1 MYIALRFVNP
11 SVLYKWVSVC
21 LPSKD
26 QDDDND
32 DPDIRSAHS
41 LNLMSAIVDILMTSG
56 KTRARENWNIT
67 IVGRRLVDI
76 RENPRNIKE
85 LLRVRD

>member
-32 DPDIRSAHS
+32 EGGHEQYTANRSA
-41 LNLMSAIVDILMTSG
+41 NN
-56 KTRARENWNIT
+56 R
-67 IVGRRLVDI
+67 
-76 RENPRNIKE
+76 P
-85 LLRVRD
+85 